1 MNDVSIFIWN
11 FIILFF
17 DFVFGIFL
25 LAYGDM
31 DYEKFYERARQ
42 YIYIFIGNLIVFIIT
57 IKRAFSYTGYIWESA
72 NNENATGWQI
82 INVIIS
88 WLPFVLTIPL
98 FFWSLFCFFDLF
110 SYDSYAHDENKV
122 FCSIKTIKLITRFS
136 TIEYNNHQFYY
147 ESKDGKKIYL
157 CFSPL
162 VYIILCFYAHRRDR
176 NLSKIAHRKE
186 NREKEQELYNTLI
199 ADLEKIKKE
208 NEEKS
213 GEYFQKALDNISK
226 IKH

>member
-11 FIILFF
+11 LIILFF

-25 LAYGDM
+25 FAYEDV
-31 DYEKFYERARQ
+31 DYEKFYERVRQ
-42 YIYIFIGNLIVFIIT
+42 CIYIFIGNLTVFVIT
-57 IKRAFSYTGYIWESA
+57 IKRVFSYTGYIWGSA

-82 INVIIS
+82 INLIIS
-88 WLPFVLTIPL
+88 WLPFVLTILL
-98 FFWSLFCFFDLF
+98 FLLSLLCFFELF
-110 SYDSYAHDENKV
+110 SYGSYAHDGNKV
-122 FCSIKTIKLITRFS
+122 FCSLKTIKLITGFS
-136 TIEYNNHQFYY
+136 NIEYNDDWFYY

-157 CFSPL
+157 CFSPI
-162 VYIILCFYAHRRDR
+162 VYIILCFYAHRSDR
-176 NLSKIAHRKE
+176 NLSKIVQRKE

-213 GEYFQKALDNISK
+213 SEYFQKALDNISK